1 MVKFRTMLD
10 AVDGRGRLLPDAERL
25 TRLGQFLRRKS
36 LNELP
41 ELYNVRRGGTRFSP
55 AFTGWAQIN
64 GRSAIGWEEKFLL
77 DVWYIDHYSLQLDM
91 RILSVTFWK
100 TIRREGISADAPATM
115 PEFMGPHDPR
125 RQDSSGD

>member
-55 AFTGWAQIN
+55 AFT
-64 GRSAIGWEEKFLL
+64 GWEEKFLL